1 MQKEVFSPDSVTF
14 TSILRACANIC
25 VISKGKYIHYDIKKR
40 CLEEDVVISTALM
53 AMYGKCGEVEKA
65 KEVFGKLTI
74 HDLTCWTT
82 LISGYAHQKLGEG
95 MLINICGRDSSYK
108 GQKS

>member
-25 VISKGKYIHYDIKKR
+25 AISKDKYIHYDIQER
-40 CLEEDVVISTALM
+40 CLQEEVVGTALM
-53 AMYGKCGEVEKA
+53 VMYGKCGEVEKA
-65 KEVFGKLTI
+65 KEVFGELTI
-74 HDLTCWTT
+74 RDLACWTT

-95 MLINICGRDSSYK
+95 MLSNICGRDSSDK